1 LCNIALDTTPD
12 IGHKIET
19 FPETINKGLLSMQD
33 LTITRIETEA
43 IRVPL
48 ARTYRGS
55 HYKMT
60 HRSTIITRIHTA
72 SGLVGEAYAGDEDA
86 SLLEIENIIQ
96 DELAPLLIGQDGS
109 AIERLWEIA
118 RPATWDI
125 LRDRRLGLVACAS
138 IDVTLWDLM
147 GKALGVPLWKL
158 WGGYRSRVPV
168 ITIGGY
174 YGSNLSIKEE
184 VEYLLKE
191 EFAGMKF
198 KIGGMSPEDDAKR
211 FKEARK
217 VGGDN
222 FRIAVDANQGY
233 TPAQAIEFSK
243 LVADDNLLWFEEPC
257 IWQNDR
263 KGMRDVRYGGSVA
276 VCAGQS
282 EFSAAGCRDL
292 MEAGSIDFC
301 NFDSSWSGGPTEWRK
316 VAAMATVYDVKMAHH
331 EEAQVSAHL
340 LASIP
345 HGTYVEYFHPD
356 RDPIWHN
363 LLANRPALKDGHI
376 QLNDNPGLGWELDR
390 DYINKYR
397 ISERFTDFSSSTKAP
412 VK

>member
-1 LCNIALDTTPD
+1 
-12 IGHKIET
+12 
-19 FPETINKGLLSMQD
+19 MQD

-60 HRSTIITRIHTA
+60 HRSTVITRIHTA

-86 SLLEIENIIQ
+86 SLLEIESIIQ
-96 DELAPLLIGQDGS
+96 EELAPLLIGQDGS

-174 YGSNLSIKEE
+174 YGSNLTIKEE

-233 TPAQAIEFSK
+233 TPAQALEFSK

-257 IWQNDR
+257 IWQNDK

-397 ISERFTDFSSSTKAP
+397 ISERFTEAK
-412 VK
+412 

>member
-1 LCNIALDTTPD
+1 M
-12 IGHKIET
+12 K
-19 FPETINKGLLSMQD
+19 D
-33 LTITRIETEA
+33 LKITRIETEA

-60 HRSTIITRIHTA
+60 HRSTVITRIHTA

-86 SLLEIENIIQ
+86 SLLEIENIIH
-96 DELAPLLIGQDGS
+96 DEIAPLLIGEDGS
-109 AIERLWEIA
+109 AIEKLWEVA

-138 IDVTLWDLM
+138 IDVTLWDLL
-147 GKALGVPLWKL
+147 GKALDVPLWKL
-158 WGGYRSRVPV
+158 WGGYRSKVPI

-198 KIGGMSPEDDAKR
+198 KIGGMSPADDAKR

-217 VGGDN
+217 VGGDG

-263 KGMRDVRYGGSVA
+263 KGMRDVRYSGSVA

-292 MEAGSIDFC
+292 METGAIDFC

-316 VAAMATVYDVKMAHH
+316 VAAMASVYDVKMAHH

-363 LLANRPALKDGHI
+363 LLANRPKLKEGHI

-390 DYINKYR
+390 DYIDKYR
-397 ISERFTDFSSSTKAP
+397 ISERVTDTAKE
-412 VK
+412 

>member
-1 LCNIALDTTPD
+1 MGKKL
-12 IGHKIET
+12 K
-19 FPETINKGLLSMQD
+19 D

-48 ARTYRGS
+48 KRVYRGS

-72 SGLVGEAYAGDEDA
+72 SGLIGEAYAGDEDA
-86 SLLEIENIIQ
+86 GLLDIENIIH
-96 DELAPLLIGQDGS
+96 DELAPLLLGQDGS
-109 AIERLWEIA
+109 AIEKCWEIA

-125 LRDRRLGLVACAS
+125 LRDRRLGLVAGAS
-138 IDVTLWDLM
+138 IDVTLWDLF
-147 GKALGVPLWKL
+147 GRALETPLWKL
-158 WGGYRSRVPV
+158 WGGYRSSVPV

-184 VEYLLKE
+184 VEYLLAE

-198 KIGGMSPEDDAKR
+198 KIGGMSPEEDAKR

-233 TPAQAIEFSK
+233 TPAQAIKFSK
-243 LVADDNLLWFEEPC
+243 LVEDDNLLWFEEPC
-257 IWQNDR
+257 EWQNDR
-263 KGMRDVRYGGSVA
+263 RGMRDVRYVGSVP

-292 MEAGSIDFC
+292 METGSIDFC
-301 NFDSSWSGGPTEWRK
+301 NFDSSWSGGPTEWRR
-316 VAAMATVYDVKMAHH
+316 VAGMATVYDVKMAHH
-331 EEAQVSAHL
+331 EEPQVAAHL

-345 HGTYVEYFHPD
+345 HGTYLEYFHPD

-363 LLANRPALKDGHI
+363 LIANRPKLKNGHM
-376 QLNDNPGLGWELDR
+376 QLNDKPGLGWELDR
-390 DYINKYR
+390 DYISKYR
-397 ISERFTDFSSSTKAP
+397 ISGRVTE

>member
-1 LCNIALDTTPD
+1 MEA
-12 IGHKIET
+12 
-19 FPETINKGLLSMQD
+19 FPETINKGMLSMQD

-174 YGSNLSIKEE
+174 YGSNLTIKEE

-397 ISERFTDFSSSTKAP
+397 ISERFTEAK
-412 VK
+412 

>member
-1 LCNIALDTTPD
+1 M
-12 IGHKIET
+12 K
-19 FPETINKGLLSMQD
+19 D

-60 HRSTIITRIHTA
+60 HRSTVVTRIHTA

-86 SLLEIENIIQ
+86 SLLEIENIIH
-96 DELAPLLIGQDGS
+96 DEIAPLIIGQDGS

-147 GKALGVPLWKL
+147 GKALGIPLWKL

-174 YGSNLSIKEE
+174 YGSNLTIKEE

-257 IWQNDR
+257 IWQNDK

-397 ISERFTDFSSSTKAP
+397 ISERFTEAK
-412 VK
+412 

>member
-1 LCNIALDTTPD
+1 M
-12 IGHKIET
+12 K
-19 FPETINKGLLSMQD
+19 D

-60 HRSTIITRIHTA
+60 HRSTVITRIHTA
-72 SGLVGEAYAGDEDA
+72 SGLVGEAYAGDEDT

-96 DELAPLLIGQDGS
+96 DEIAPLLIGQDGS
-109 AIERLWEIA
+109 AIEKLWEVA

-138 IDVTLWDLM
+138 IDVTLWDLL
-147 GKALGVPLWKL
+147 GKALDVPLWKL

-174 YGSNLSIKEE
+174 YGSNLSIREE
-184 VEYLLKE
+184 VEYLVKE

-198 KIGGMSPEDDAKR
+198 KIGGMSPADDAKR

-292 MEAGSIDFC
+292 METGSIDFC

-316 VAAMATVYDVKMAHH
+316 VAAMASVYDVKMAHH

-363 LLANRPALKDGHI
+363 LLANRPKLKDGHI
-376 QLNDNPGLGWELDR
+376 QLNNNPGLGWELDR
-390 DYINKYR
+390 DYIDKFR
-397 ISERFTDFSSSTKAP
+397 ISERVTDSAIQ
-412 VK
+412 

>member
-1 LCNIALDTTPD
+1 
-12 IGHKIET
+12 
-19 FPETINKGLLSMQD
+19 MQD

-60 HRSTIITRIHTA
+60 HRSTVITRIHTA

-86 SLLEIENIIQ
+86 SLLEIESIIQ
-96 DELAPLLIGQDGS
+96 EELAPLLIGQDGS
-109 AIERLWEIA
+109 AIEKLWEIA

-174 YGSNLSIKEE
+174 YGSNLTIKEE

-257 IWQNDR
+257 IWQNDK

-397 ISERFTDFSSSTKAP
+397 ISERFTEAK
-412 VK
+412 

>member
-1 LCNIALDTTPD
+1 M
-12 IGHKIET
+12 K
-19 FPETINKGLLSMQD
+19 D

-60 HRSTIITRIHTA
+60 HRSTVITRIHTA
-72 SGLVGEAYAGDEDA
+72 SGLIGEAYAGDEDA
-86 SLLEIENIIQ
+86 SLLEIENIIH
-96 DELAPLLIGQDGS
+96 DEIAPLIIGQDGS
-109 AIERLWEIA
+109 AIEKLWELA

-147 GKALGVPLWKL
+147 GKALDVPLWKL

-174 YGSNLSIKEE
+174 YGSNLTIKEE

-243 LVADDNLLWFEEPC
+243 LVANDNLLWFEEPC
-257 IWQNDR
+257 IWQNDK
-263 KGMRDVRYGGSVA
+263 KGMRDIRYGGSVA

-292 MEAGSIDFC
+292 METGSIDFC

-316 VAAMATVYDVKMAHH
+316 VAAMASVYDVKMAHH

-363 LLANRPALKDGHI
+363 LLANRPQLKDGHI

-390 DYINKYR
+390 DYIKKYR
-397 ISERFTDFSSSTKAP
+397 ISERFTELSTQSH
-412 VK
+412 

>member
-1 LCNIALDTTPD
+1 
-12 IGHKIET
+12 
-19 FPETINKGLLSMQD
+19 MQD

-60 HRSTIITRIHTA
+60 HRSTVITRIHTA

-86 SLLEIENIIQ
+86 SLLEIESIIQ
-96 DELAPLLIGQDGS
+96 EELAPLLIGQDGS

-174 YGSNLSIKEE
+174 YGSNLTIKEE

-198 KIGGMSPEDDAKR
+198 KICGMSPEDDAKR

-257 IWQNDR
+257 IWQNDK

-397 ISERFTDFSSSTKAP
+397 ISERFTEAK
-412 VK
+412 